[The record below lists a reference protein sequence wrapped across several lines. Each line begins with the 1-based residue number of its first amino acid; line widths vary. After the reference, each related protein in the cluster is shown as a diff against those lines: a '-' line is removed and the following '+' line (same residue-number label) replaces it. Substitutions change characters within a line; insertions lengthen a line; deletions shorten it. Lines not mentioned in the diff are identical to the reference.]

1 MLTKARG
8 AGTPPTPHIR
18 RLRPAWLRR
27 RGLGLMDIA
36 TIAYAI
42 DRICGQFAAALQHAQ
57 LQVYC
62 TVALVVILSVM
73 LFPPK
78 DDPDQI

>member
-1 MLTKARG
+1 
-8 AGTPPTPHIR
+8 
-18 RLRPAWLRR
+18 
-27 RGLGLMDIA
+27 MDVGNIS
-36 TIAYAI
+36 YAI

-57 LQVYC
+57 IQIYFSI
-62 TVALVVILSVM
+62 ALVVILSAM